1 MSHITNKLERR
12 QLNSKHTDVWAGF
25 IDKDVVVKH
34 KHATTDSYRTKLEK
48 AERDL
53 HKLLKEEWK

>member
-1 MSHITNKLERR
+1 MSHVTNKLERR
-12 QLNSKHTDVWAGF
+12 QLNSKHTDTWTSF
-25 IDKDVVVKH
+25 TTQSIPTKH
-34 KHATTDSYRTKLEK
+34 KHSATNSYRTKAEK